1 MTPWTVAHQS
11 TLSMRLPRQEY
22 WSGLPF
28 LSPGD
33 LPNPGIEPEPPA
45 LAGGFF
51 TTEPPGKP
59 NNKRPKAKSIKVKIS
74 CAYILISVDS
84 VQFFS
89 KHTEHHF
96 CVRHWVLHSPGG
108 ECIVGKTPKEAKGWD
123 SANVGCASWYNL
135 TACLRTSHWA
145 RDLPGEASVWLES

>member
-1 MTPWTVAHQS
+1 MAC
-11 TLSMRLPRQEY
+11 RLPGSSVHGTSQARILERVAISFSKGSSWPRDQTCV
-22 WSGLPF
+22 SC
-28 LSPGD
+28 
-33 LPNPGIEPEPPA
+33 I
-45 LAGGFF
+45 AGGFF
-51 TTEPPGKP
+51 ITEPPGKP

-145 RDLPGEASVWLES
+145 RDLPGEANVWLES

>member
-1 MTPWTVAHQS
+1 MAC
-11 TLSMRLPRQEY
+11 RLPGSSVHGTSQARILERVAISFSKGSSWPRDQTCV
-22 WSGLPF
+22 SC
-28 LSPGD
+28 
-33 LPNPGIEPEPPA
+33 I
-45 LAGGFF
+45 AGGFF
-51 TTEPPGKP
+51 ITEPPGKP